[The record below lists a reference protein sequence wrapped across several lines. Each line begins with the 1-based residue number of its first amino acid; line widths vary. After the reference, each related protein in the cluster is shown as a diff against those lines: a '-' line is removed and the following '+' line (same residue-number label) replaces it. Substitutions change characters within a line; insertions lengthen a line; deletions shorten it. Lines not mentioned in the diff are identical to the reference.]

1 MCPQPWGE
9 APKLCQWESC
19 PLEGPSTPQGPSP
32 LKLAMRASQGERLNS
47 ASDHLGFGFGC
58 CCRRHCCR
66 RCCCFCYPQQS
77 WIEST
82 NCRERFG
89 KNQVLH
95 VAVQCA
101 LGKILESLPCTCLQ
115 SVVLPR
121 RLCAGE
127 SMRRRDAAPELV
139 DTLQRLEGVA
149 SELVPATT
157 EPIFVTQMALQV
169 CYTQDLSHSVSD

>member
-1 MCPQPWGE
+1 MKHP
-9 APKLCQWESC
+9 SC
-19 PLEGPSTPQGPSP
+19 VSGRAATLEDPSTPQGPSP
-32 LKLAMRASQGERLNS
+32 LKLAMRASQGERRLNS

-58 CCRRHCCR
+58 CCCRRRCCR
-66 RCCCFCYPQQS
+66 CCFCYPQQS

-115 SVVLPR
+115 SAVLPR
-121 RLCAGE
+121 RLCPGE
-127 SMRRRDAAPELV
+127 SMRRRDAVTELV
-139 DTLQRLEGVA
+139 GTLQRLEGVA
-149 SELVPATT
+149 SELVPATI

-169 CYTQDLSHSVSD
+169 CYTQDLSH